1 MQFLRQ
7 FEWPESDINRL
18 ERDNLEN
25 RVMWEWK
32 FKDEVKI
39 NVHESN
45 ILSLLE
51 ILQLNLMEH
60 ISWCYKLNES

>member
-1 MQFLRQ
+1 
-7 FEWPESDINRL
+7 
-18 ERDNLEN
+18 
-25 RVMWEWK
+25 
-32 FKDEVKI
+32 VKI